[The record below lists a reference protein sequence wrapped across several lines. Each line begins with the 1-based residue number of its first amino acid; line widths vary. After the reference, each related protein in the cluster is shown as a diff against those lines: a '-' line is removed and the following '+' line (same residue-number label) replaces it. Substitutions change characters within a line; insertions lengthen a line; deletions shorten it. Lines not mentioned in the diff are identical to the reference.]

1 MLSCK
6 QATQLMSQ
14 AGDRR
19 LGLREALQ
27 LRLHLLICK
36 ACLNYRRQVD
46 FIDRASR
53 AWPGRD
59 SE

>member
-19 LGLREALQ
+19 LGLRETLQ
-27 LRLHLLICK
+27 LRLHLALCK
-36 ACLNYRRQVD
+36 ACMNYRKQIE
-46 FIDRASR
+46 FIDRACR
-53 AWPGRD
+53 AWSGRD
-59 SE
+59 PD